1 MASNLKAGYA
11 SLRKRTR
18 RAQTDAGT
26 TELDAHRRTQGAA
39 ELDAAELD
47 AAELDAAE
55 LDGPNMSAAELD
67 AAHAAFARG
76 DHASALA
83 AWSSALQ
90 ALEPPAENV
99 ADGPSAG
106 AAAVRAA
113 LLTNIGAA
121 HERMG
126 RAREAVAAYDA
137 ALAAAPLHVD
147 ALHNRGVALKALGRL
162 EEALASFD
170 AALACAPDFVPSL
183 RGRGDLLTHLGRY
196 GDAVECASRAVALQ
210 PAAPGPLCDRA
221 FALLK
226 ARRLQEALGDYRRLI
241 RELHDDSPETAH
253 LYAVALSHR
262 AVELDRA
269 AGGGGGGCGGGGV
282 GGGDGGSG
290 GDGGAAAATAE
301 QQQLLLLLEEAGRLY
316 DEAIAIEPTD
326 SRLFNRALL
335 RMRQHRR
342 PEAIAGFREV
352 LARTP
357 ANAAALGALG
367 TLLLEAGAHEAE
379 AAPLLARAHALRPG
393 DAAVAFNLGYAL
405 LKVRSFDGAVRA
417 FAAAHALDPCLAS
430 AAQALATA
438 QAAAAAATAA
448 AAAAV
453 DGGGDGG
460 SGPLPLDREAGGVG
474 APPPLSPTT
483 AGAPP
488 PPPPPQ
494 PPPRKGSVSERFRA
508 DVRAPPTEL
517 VPGEGAP
524 ATRSRALSLVAPGGA
539 PSPPLPPAPLA
550 AAASRTAAA
559 APPPPPSSAA
569 GGAASMPP
577 PARWAAQDGTT
588 TTMAVAVEPS
598 AQDGTGASASASGG
612 SGPAPPSPSRHFLA
626 LAPGQ
631 STGGYQG
638 LVLSHAQLT
647 SSPGSPPLPPIDVA
661 HREAYLDAR
670 EFEALFGVDKVTFY
684 KLPKWRRQQRK
695 KDLSLF

>member
-1 MASNLKAGYA
+1 
-11 SLRKRTR
+11 
-18 RAQTDAGT
+18 
-26 TELDAHRRTQGAA
+26 
-39 ELDAAELD
+39 
-47 AAELDAAE
+47 
-55 LDGPNMSAAELD
+55 MSAAELD

-438 QAAAAAATAA
+438 Q
-448 AAAAV
+448 
-453 DGGGDGG
+453 
-460 SGPLPLDREAGGVG
+460 
-474 APPPLSPTT
+474 
-483 AGAPP
+483 
-488 PPPPPQ
+488 